1 VARRA
6 GEWCGPA
13 YPAGVQAAP
22 FVTSVFHPTD
32 FSEASH
38 LAFAHALA
46 VALLRETELT
56 ILHAG
61 RDFLAEDE
69 WTKFPAVRRTLE
81 AWGCLEP
88 GSPRS
93 AVLEQLNVRVK
104 KVNMRGRRPAVA
116 IHKYVSE
123 HEIDL
128 IVLATEG
135 RGGMPSW
142 LQPSVAE
149 RVARETKVMTLF
161 VPGDGRGFVNPRDGS
176 IQLSRILIPAAAAP
190 SAKPAIAY
198 VSRIAQF
205 VPKPVEVVLLHV
217 GDGPMPTLDPPADPQ
232 LRFREER
239 RSGDVTSEIERAARE
254 LDVDLIAMT
263 TDGRDGFLGVIGR
276 GSHTERLVRC
286 APCPVLAVPVQ
297 KT

>member
-1 VARRA
+1 MQ
-6 GEWCGPA
+6 GL
-13 YPAGVQAAP
+13 P

-32 FSEASH
+32 FSEGSH

-81 AWGCLEP
+81 SWGCLEP

-93 AVLEQLNVRVK
+93 AVLEELNVRVK
-104 KVNMRGRRPAVA
+104 KVNLRGRRPAAA
-116 IHKYVSE
+116 IHKYVTE

-135 RGGMPSW
+135 RDGLPSW
-142 LQPSVAE
+142 LHESVAE
-149 RVARETKVMTLF
+149 RVARESSLMTLF
-161 VPGDGRGFVNPRDGS
+161 VPKDVRGFVNPRDGS
-176 IQLSRILIPAAAAP
+176 IHLSRILIPAAAAP
-190 SAKPAIAY
+190 SAKPAITYA
-198 VSRIAQF
+198 SRIAQF
-205 VPKPVEVVLLHV
+205 AAKPVELVLLHV
-217 GDGPMPTLDPPADPQ
+217 GDGPMPTLDLPADPQ

-239 RSGDVTSEIERAARE
+239 RSGDVIDEIERAARE
-254 LDVDLIAMT
+254 LDVDLVAMT
-263 TDGRDGFLGVIGR
+263 TDGRDGFLGVLGR
-276 GSHTERLVRC
+276 GSHTERVARR

-297 KT
+297 KL